1 MGHQDLAAV
10 PCRGAEVRGKIGGA
24 QDIHSLTCRG
34 LYTSHFIWNCLKVL
48 QIPPM
53 TLKAYK
59 GDVFGILLL
68 GGQGFGGRLPLAGI
82 GRSEGR
88 FHVAVGEGEL

>member
-1 MGHQDLAAV
+1 
-10 PCRGAEVRGKIGGA
+10 
-24 QDIHSLTCRG
+24 
-34 LYTSHFIWNCLKVL
+34 
-48 QIPPM
+48 M
-53 TLKAYK
+53 TLKASK